1 MPLTVRTSLDAHRV
15 SPTPSRSVMVSTF
28 NSGVVNAGVVNSGVL
43 VTGALVAG
51 ALVAG
56 GPVICYHRFS
66 HGAPAIADDEKEGQN
81 KGPSHPFKKIWP
93 PHKMFSTHPWHNWIA
108 HRSSEPRVAGSNPAG
123 CICGFQRNFPAGN
136 AISVASIFKCGPV
149 QKPNLYRKTP
159 VRFSTGALANR
170 LLEMS
175 IPRRH

>member
-93 PHKMFSTHPWHNWIA
+93 PHKMFFNAPVAQLDSASVFGTEGC
-108 HRSSEPRVAGSNPAG
+108 RFESCRVY
-123 CICGFQRNFPAGN
+123 FF
-136 AISVASIFKCGPV
+136 
-149 QKPNLYRKTP
+149 
-159 VRFSTGALANR
+159 
-170 LLEMS
+170 
-175 IPRRH
+175 